1 MQAMKFRVD
10 NVKCDGC
17 ATNIRDGLGNVEGVS
32 HISVDVARG
41 DVEVHGDT
49 LARDVLTARL
59 AELGY
64 PPSNS

>member
-1 MQAMKFRVD
+1 MQAMKFRVV

-17 ATNIRDGLGNVEGVS
+17 AANIRDGLGNVEGVS
-32 HISVDVARG
+32 QVSVDVASG

-49 LARDVLTARL
+49 LARGVLIARL

-64 PPSNS
+64 PPSSS